1 MNSKILPILVIL
13 GAVLLFGGC
22 ACNGYN
28 SLVQQDEQVKLAWNN
43 VETQYQRR
51 SDLIPQLVN
60 TVRGAANFEQ
70 QTLTQLVEARARA
83 TSVNIN
89 ADNLTPE
96 NIAQFQEAQS
106 AVSQGLGRL
115 LAVIENYPDIKANQ
129 NFRDLQ
135 AQLEG
140 TENRISTARND
151 FNTAVNAYNVEVRRF
166 PMNLLAGIFGFRV
179 KDGFKSDPGAERAPE
194 VNFDNFDNNT
204 NN

>member
-28 SLVQQDEQVKLAWNN
+28 SLVNQDEQVKLSWNN
-43 VETQYQRR
+43 VQSEYQRR
-51 SDLIPQLVN
+51 NDLIPQLVN
-60 TVRGAANFEQ
+60 TVKGAADFEQ
-70 QTLTQLVEARARA
+70 STLTQLVEARSRA

-96 NIAQFQEAQS
+96 SIAQFQEAQS
-106 AVSQGLGRL
+106 AVSTGLGRL
-115 LAVIENYPDIKANQ
+115 LAVIENYPDIKANA
-129 NFRDLQ
+129 NFRELQ

-140 TENRISTARND
+140 TENRIKVARND
-151 FNTAVNAYNVEVRRF
+151 FNAAVQQYNIQVRRF

-179 KDGFKSDPGAERAPE
+179 KEGFKSDPGAERAPE
-194 VNFDNFDNNT
+194 VNFDFNNNS